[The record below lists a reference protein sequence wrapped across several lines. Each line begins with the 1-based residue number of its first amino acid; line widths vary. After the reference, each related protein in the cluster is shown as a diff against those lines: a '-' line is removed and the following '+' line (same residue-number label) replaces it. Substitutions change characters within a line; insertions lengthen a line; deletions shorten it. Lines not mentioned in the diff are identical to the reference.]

1 MTLNAVTNISLRRV
15 EVESVNPQQSQS
27 DSQCAVYFV
36 LEELPENLKSVRI
49 EVDMKCNGF
58 KGENDKKMPLSRQ
71 WLKPQILSNGNRIC
85 GFKCFHHQKLE
96 EDMSLEWTFAV
107 KAFKMEQGKDPMMD
121 YEFVRKMFDREIGM
135 ECRREKMLRLRL
147 LF

>member
-1 MTLNAVTNISLRRV
+1 MALNAVTNISLRRI

-36 LEELPENLKSVRI
+36 LEELPESLKSVRI
-49 EVDMKCNGF
+49 EMDMKCNGF
-58 KGENDKKMPLSRQ
+58 KGENGRNTLLFKQ
-71 WLKPQILSNGNRIC
+71 WLKPQILSKGNRIC

-107 KAFKMEQGKDPMMD
+107 KAFKMEHEKDPMMD
-121 YEFVRKMFDREIGM
+121 YEFVRKRFDREIGM
-135 ECRREKMLRLRL
+135 E
-147 LF
+147 